1 MRWLVRTSLLCLAL
15 VVGSAPAWAF
25 LEDKEA
31 RLAILELRKQVEAL
45 RQQTERLGKESL
57 AGADDSE
64 QMRRALLD
72 MQSQIDGLKA
82 ELSKAQGDRDLLVKE
97 LSDTQRRLKDQAQ
110 GVEERLRKFEPVRV
124 TIDGVEKEIEPQE
137 VKDYEQAL
145 GVFRKGDF
153 AASSLMFA
161 DFNRRYPNSAYLP
174 QSLFWLGNA
183 QYATRDYKSAVAT
196 FRQLIQLA
204 PDHARAP
211 ESWLAIANCQIE
223 MKEPKSAR
231 KTLEDLIK
239 AHPSSEAAA
248 AAKERLSK
256 LK

>member
-1 MRWLVRTSLLCLAL
+1 MTRLIRLSVLCAAL
-15 VVGSAPAWAF
+15 VSAVGPAWSF
-25 LEDKEA
+25 IEDKEA
-31 RLAILELRKQVEAL
+31 RLAILDLRKQVEAL
-45 RQQTERLGKESL
+45 RQQTDRLGKESQ
-57 AGADDSE
+57 AGSE
-64 QMRRALLD
+64 DNEQLRRALLD
-72 MQSQIDGLKA
+72 MQSQIDALKA
-82 ELSKAQGDRDLLVKE
+82 DLSKAQGDRDLLVRE

-124 TIDGVEKEIEPQE
+124 TIDGEEKEVEPQE
-137 VKDYEQAL
+137 AKDYEQAL
-145 GVFRKGDF
+145 NVFRKGDF

-161 DFNRRYPNSAYLP
+161 DFNRRYPGSVYTA

-183 QYATRDYKSAVAT
+183 QYATRDYKTAVVT

-204 PDHARAP
+204 PGHARAP
-211 ESWLAIANCQIE
+211 ESWLAIANCQVE
-223 MKEPKSAR
+223 MKDVKSAR

-239 AHPSSEAAA
+239 AHPQSEAAA